1 MKEHR
6 RKVAEILNRSDIIA
20 HVSMTGGGT
29 SFIGEYLGFGGASS
43 TLVGAEVPY
52 HPSKVD
58 EFLGNK
64 PFDKYCSRGT
74 ARQMAAKSYFIA
86 KGSEMNREESNPIG
100 IGVTCSLTTGKGER
114 VGRENKA
121 FVCIHS
127 GDHTSEFGIQFFGF
141 LGGREVQEGHVVD
154 YIFSAITTFTKE
166 SCNLMGAM
174 DNPILKH
181 LGRMQPSVKLD
192 HDFCEK
198 RPQTIKNALKRFK
211 DVENIIVMSGSFNPF
226 HEGHAEVFEKC
237 KLFSYSL
244 DGSVL
249 MVEVTSSAQGKA
261 PIDHLT
267 IRDRVKNVMAQTGHV
282 DVVYSDVPFF
292 VDKYNEYSDGKTKVI
307 FAIGYDI
314 YERIRDFNY
323 KEGTHEE
330 FFKSRDLS
338 PDEISF
344 IVFPREDK
352 NYEGDDPYVLEDS
365 KGLEIRNLHISS
377 TQIRN
382 K

>member
-121 FVCIHS
+121 FVCDLRCEYRRCGNQNS
-127 GDHTSEFGIQFFGF
+127 TTQRNRREFD
-141 LGGREVQEGHVVD
+141 E
-154 YIFSAITTFTKE
+154 
-166 SCNLMGAM
+166 
-174 DNPILKH
+174 
-181 LGRMQPSVKLD
+181 
-192 HDFCEK
+192 
-198 RPQTIKNALKRFK
+198 
-211 DVENIIVMSGSFNPF
+211 
-226 HEGHAEVFEKC
+226 
-237 KLFSYSL
+237 
-244 DGSVL
+244 
-249 MVEVTSSAQGKA
+249 SSAVWKM
-261 PIDHLT
+261 
-267 IRDRVKNVMAQTGHV
+267 VW
-282 DVVYSDVPFF
+282 
-292 VDKYNEYSDGKTKVI
+292 
-307 FAIGYDI
+307 
-314 YERIRDFNY
+314 
-323 KEGTHEE
+323 
-330 FFKSRDLS
+330 KS
-338 PDEISF
+338 
-344 IVFPREDK
+344 
-352 NYEGDDPYVLEDS
+352 
-365 KGLEIRNLHISS
+365 
-377 TQIRN
+377 
-382 K
+382 